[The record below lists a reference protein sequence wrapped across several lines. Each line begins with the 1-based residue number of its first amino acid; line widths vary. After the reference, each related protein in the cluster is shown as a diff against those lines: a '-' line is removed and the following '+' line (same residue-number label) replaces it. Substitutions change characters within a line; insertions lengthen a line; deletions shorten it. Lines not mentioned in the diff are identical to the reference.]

1 MSSTQSFTREYSLL
15 HLLVAAG
22 LALVL
27 SLTALFVMAA
37 VIEPGTKLGI
47 VAPSAQILALVIVFA
62 FYSVPLVPGKKAPLS
77 ALRGADKHMMYFAV
91 IGFVGSLIAPAVFP
105 VDSLPVGS
113 PGNTAISV
121 LGLSAVLTFP
131 LGMGAQALLVLVA
144 RHVEPI
150 VQNDDDIS

>member
-1 MSSTQSFTREYSLL
+1 MSSTQPFAREYSLL

-27 SLTALFVMAA
+27 SLTALFAMAA
-37 VIEPGTKLGI
+37 VIEPDTKLGI

-62 FYSVPLVPGKKAPLS
+62 FYSVPLVPEKKAPLS
-77 ALRGADKHMMYFAV
+77 ALRGADKHMMYFSV
-91 IGFVGSLIAPAVFP
+91 VGFVGSLIAPAMFP
-105 VDSLPVGS
+105 ANSLPVGS

-121 LGLSAVLTFP
+121 LGLSAVLNFP

-150 VQNDDDIS
+150 TNESDNC